1 MRLQALLSQVGDGKM
16 RAEGTSLIS
25 NIGLPK
31 TSLGRER
38 YAAVKL
44 PGEAREIPSQPEQR
58 RKFKA
63 TGRDTKKRE
72 KGGTKASGED
82 IVFAF
87 GEDESWDF
95 RREEVPSIEK
105 RPGLVVDEKV

>member
-1 MRLQALLSQVGDGKM
+1 M
-16 RAEGTSLIS
+16 
-25 NIGLPK
+25 
-31 TSLGRER
+31 
-38 YAAVKL
+38 KL

-95 RREEVPSIEK
+95 RRDEAPSIEK
-105 RPGLVVDEKV
+105 RPGTGN

>member
-1 MRLQALLSQVGDGKM
+1 M
-16 RAEGTSLIS
+16 RAERTSLIS
-25 NIGLPK
+25 NIVLPK

-38 YAAVKL
+38 YTAVKL
-44 PGEAREIPSQPEQR
+44 PGEAREVPSQPEQR

-63 TGRDTKKRE
+63 TGRDTRKRK

-82 IVFAF
+82 IVFTF

-95 RREEVPSIEK
+95 RRDEALSIGK
-105 RPGLVVDEKV
+105 RPGLAVDEKV

>member
-1 MRLQALLSQVGDGKM
+1 MSGVLPCIGDGKV
-16 RAEGTSLIS
+16 RVERTSLIS

-95 RREEVPSIEK
+95 RRDEAPSIEK
-105 RPGLVVDEKV
+105 RPGLAVDEKV